1 MTPFTTSE
9 VISSSIQHPAPASLS
24 CPVHYRA
31 ALASARIAP
40 SRADRRADSCAIE
53 KEKKTTWNPSR
64 HRPTHQCRRP
74 FYASL
79 FGDMILSAA
88 ACRSSASRENL
99 CTAHPLVFT
108 CPLERLGLRP
118 DLEEKRRDA
127 HELPLAAWREKCSL
141 IIICL
146 WAPQCMS
153 TRRIC
158 TSSLQD
164 KREMER
170 VRWGGQCCNKDDKTG
185 LASFSFLS
193 GR

>member
-1 MTPFTTSE
+1 
-9 VISSSIQHPAPASLS
+9 
-24 CPVHYRA
+24 
-31 ALASARIAP
+31 
-40 SRADRRADSCAIE
+40 
-53 KEKKTTWNPSR
+53 
-64 HRPTHQCRRP
+64 
-74 FYASL
+74 
-79 FGDMILSAA
+79 MILSAA

-141 IIICL
+141 IIISL
-146 WAPQCMS
+146 WAPHCMS

-193 GR
+193 WKIRSGTCRYKRSVVPKRPSSSSLTTITLRPNYPYCNTTTVGQTRGFLYSRYLSLLHYPTSLTLLGSRSESDTCTL

>member
-1 MTPFTTSE
+1 MQIPVPFPNPVPLKKKKKQPGILPVTVPPTT
-9 VISSSIQHPAPASLS
+9 
-24 CPVHYRA
+24 
-31 ALASARIAP
+31 
-40 SRADRRADSCAIE
+40 D
-53 KEKKTTWNPSR
+53 
-64 HRPTHQCRRP
+64 QCRRP

-141 IIICL
+141 SIISL